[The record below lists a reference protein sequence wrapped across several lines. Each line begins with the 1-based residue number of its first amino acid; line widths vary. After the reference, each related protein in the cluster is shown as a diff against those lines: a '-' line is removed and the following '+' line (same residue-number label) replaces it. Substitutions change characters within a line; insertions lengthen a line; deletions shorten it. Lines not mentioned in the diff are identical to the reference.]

1 MRLTG
6 GQALAHQLV
15 REGITDVFGIPG
27 VQLDWAVDGLRQ
39 LGNQI
44 SYVVPRHEQTT
55 AYMADGYARSTG
67 KIGTCMVVPG
77 PGLLNAMAGLAT
89 AYACNSR
96 VLAIVGN
103 IHSSALG
110 KGWGLLHE
118 VRHQS
123 EILGAVTKWQAQARS
138 PQEIPGLIR
147 EAVRQLHSGRSQP
160 VGVEIAFDVL
170 SAADEVDLAQPD
182 ANEDGRVRPDAK
194 AVEQAAALLAGAKLP
209 VIYCGGGA
217 LAARASAALA
227 VLAEKLQAPVVISEN
242 GRGVLSDRHPLALTA
257 LAGRAVFA
265 HADVA
270 LIVGSRF
277 ADTTL
282 GAPSWA
288 GENIKYIWLNV
299 DAQAWTP
306 PRHADV
312 AIAADAALG
321 LEALAAALPRLQPA
335 RDIDLAK
342 VRAWAEA
349 LLQGNAPDLMGW
361 IRALRSALPDDGIFV
376 NELTQVGY
384 LTRSAFPVYA
394 PGTYITPGYQGT
406 LGYGFPTALGA
417 AYGNPARAVVCITGD
432 GGFGWGLAELAT
444 VGKYGLKPA
453 VVIFNDGHFGNVRR
467 MQEEQ
472 FGSVFGSDLHNPHF
486 DRLAAAFDVGY
497 SRVDTPDELEKVLK
511 RSLGAAPLLI
521 EARVGEL
528 SSPWPYIRLRGGKPG
543 DVPPDPRRQ
552 F

>member
-6 GQALAHQLV
+6 GQALAQQLV

-44 SYVVPRHEQTT
+44 HYVVPRHEQTT

-67 KIGTCMVVPG
+67 KVGTCMVVPG

-103 IHSSALG
+103 IHSSGIG

-118 VRHQS
+118 VRNQS
-123 EILGAVTKWQAQARS
+123 EILGTVTKWQAQARS
-138 PQEIPGLIR
+138 PRAIPSLIR
-147 EAVRQLHSGRSQP
+147 EAVRQLHSGRPQP

-170 SAADEVDLAQPD
+170 SASDEVDLAQPD

-194 AVEQAAALLAGAKLP
+194 AIEQAAAMLAGAKLP
-209 VIYCGGGA
+209 VIYCGGGV
-217 LAARASAALA
+217 LAARATAALTA
-227 VLAEKLQAPVVISEN
+227 LAEKLQAPVVLSEN
-242 GRGVLSDRHPLALTA
+242 GRGALSDRHPLALTA

-277 ADTTL
+277 ADTQT
-282 GAPSWA
+282 GAPSWGGA
-288 GENIKYIWLNV
+288 GDAIKYIWLNV

-306 PRHADV
+306 PRHADI

-321 LEALAAALPRLQPA
+321 LEALAAALPRTQPP
-335 RDIDLAK
+335 RDIDLVK
-342 VRAWAEA
+342 VRAWAET
-349 LLQGNAPDLMGW
+349 LLQNNAPDLMGW

-384 LTRSAFPVYA
+384 LTRSGLSGLFRRHLHHAGLSGHSRLRFPDRA
-394 PGTYITPGYQGT
+394 RCRLRQSWPRRGLHHRRRRFR
-406 LGYGFPTALGA
+406 LG
-417 AYGNPARAVVCITGD
+417 PAGI
-432 GGFGWGLAELAT
+432 
-444 VGKYGLKPA
+444 
-453 VVIFNDGHFGNVRR
+453 GHDRQIRR
-467 MQEEQ
+467 
-472 FGSVFGSDLHNPHF
+472 
-486 DRLAAAFDVGY
+486 
-497 SRVDTPDELEKVLK
+497 
-511 RSLGAAPLLI
+511 
-521 EARVGEL
+521 
-528 SSPWPYIRLRGGKPG
+528 SSPLPSFSMTAISAMCGACRRSISAVCSAPICIIRISTGSPPLSTSAIRGST
-543 DVPPDPRRQ
+543 RRTSWKK
-552 F
+552 FSSARSG

>member
-6 GQALAHQLV
+6 GQALARQLV
-15 REGITDVFGIPG
+15 LEGITDVFGIPG

-39 LGNQI
+39 VGNQI
-44 SYVVPRHEQTT
+44 RYVVPRHEQST
-55 AYMADGYARSTG
+55 AYMADGYARTTG

-89 AYACNSR
+89 AYACNSQ

-103 IHSSALG
+103 IHSSAHG

-118 VRHQS
+118 VRNQS
-123 EILGAVTKWQAQARS
+123 EILGAVTKWHAQARS
-138 PQEIPGLIR
+138 PKDIPGLLR
-147 EAVRQLHSGRSQP
+147 EAVWQLRSGRPQP
-160 VGVEIAFDVL
+160 VGVEISFDLL
-170 SAADEVDLAQPD
+170 SAADDIDLIQPNP
-182 ANEDGRVRPDAK
+182 AEDGRVRPDATLI
-194 AVEQAAALLAGAKLP
+194 EQAAEMLAGARLP
-209 VIYCGGGA
+209 VIYAGGGV

-227 VLAEKLQAPVVISEN
+227 ALAEKLQAPVVLSEN
-242 GRGVLSDRHPLALTA
+242 GRGALSDHHPLALTA

-282 GAPSWA
+282 GLPSWS
-288 GENIKYIWLNV
+288 GENLKYIWLNV

-306 PRHADV
+306 PRRADI
-312 AIAADAALG
+312 AIEADAGLG
-321 LEALAAALPRLQPA
+321 MAALAAALPRAPQSCEL
-335 RDIDLAK
+335 DLAK
-342 VRAWAEA
+342 VRTWADA
-349 LLQGNAPDLMGW
+349 LLRRDVPDLMGW
-361 IRALRSALPDDGIFV
+361 IGALRAANPDDGIFV

-384 LTRSAFPVYA
+384 LTRSAYPVYA

-417 AYGNPARAVVCITGD
+417 AYGNPDRAVLCITGD

-444 VGKYGLKPA
+444 VGKYGLKPS
-453 VVIFNDGHFGNVRR
+453 VVVFNDGYFGNVKRL
-467 MQEEQ
+467 QEDQ
-472 FGSVFGSDLHNPHF
+472 FGGSLGADLHNPHF

-497 SRVDTPDELEKVLK
+497 ARADTPEDLEKVLK
-511 RSLGAAPLLI
+511 RSLGTMPLLI
-521 EARVGEL
+521 EARVGTL
-528 SSPWPYIRLRGGKPG
+528 SSPWPYMRLRGGKP
-543 DVPPDPRRQ
+543 DEQPPDPRRH
-552 F
+552 